1 MSPFYF
7 EETFYFWSSFDL
19 EFTQEYK
26 TTSTE
31 EVMYCYNNKLPYH
44 DNEYDENGEFTGWV
58 RKKYPKNI

>member
-1 MSPFYF
+1 MISL
-7 EETFYFWSSFDL
+7 DL

-44 DNEYDENGEFTGWV
+44 DNEYDENGEFTGWI